1 MLILVKLYAL
11 VTFSRIFIQA
21 VIHSVLWNRLFKKLC
36 KIDRESP
43 QTESFFSKAAAPEKY
58 YLKNN
63 YIAGLLMRVL
73 PGLPTMLVL
82 YKPNLLV
89 HTTRSSDQYLK

>member
-21 VIHSVLWNRLFKKLC
+21 VIHSVLWNRFFKKLC
-36 KIDRESP
+36 KIDREAP
-43 QTESFFSKAAAPEKY
+43 QRESFFSKAAAPEKY